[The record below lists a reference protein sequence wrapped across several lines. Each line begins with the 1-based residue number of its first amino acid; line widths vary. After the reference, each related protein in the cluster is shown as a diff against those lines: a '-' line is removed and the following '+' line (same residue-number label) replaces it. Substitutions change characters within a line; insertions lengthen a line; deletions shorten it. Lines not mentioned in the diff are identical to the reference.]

1 MFIFKIIIL
10 LFSLVLHELAHGY
23 TALLCGDKTAKK
35 LGRLSFN
42 PLKHLDPVGAL
53 IPILMLLSGS
63 NFIFGWAK
71 PVPVNYFAFKN
82 GRVGEFLVSIAG
94 VVTNYSLMIIGAL
107 LIRFK
112 IVEVNDLSIYFIMI
126 NMALGT
132 FNLVPI
138 PPLDG
143 SRVIASLLNDENR
156 IKIFTID
163 SYGILIILVLS
174 YFGILNKIMSPIY
187 NFMIGVIDFIIRS

>member
-1 MFIFKIIIL
+1 MFVFKIIIL
-10 LFSLVLHELAHGY
+10 LFSLVLHEIAHGY

-35 LGRLSFN
+35 SGRLSLN
-42 PLKHLDPVGAL
+42 PLKHLDPIGAL

-107 LIRFK
+107 LIRFE
-112 IVEVNDLSIYFIMI
+112 IIPINDLSIYFIMI

-132 FNLVPI
+132 FNLMPI

-143 SRVIASLLNDENR
+143 SRVVASLLSDENR

-163 SYGILIILVLS
+163 SYGILIILGLS
-174 YFGILNKIMSPIY
+174 YLGILNRIMSPIY

>member
-1 MFIFKIIIL
+1 MFVFKIIIL

-35 LGRLSFN
+35 SGRLSFN

-53 IPILMLLSGS
+53 IPIFMLLSGS

-82 GRVGEFLVSIAG
+82 GRLGEFLVSIAG

-107 LIRFK
+107 LIRFE
-112 IVEVNDLSIYFIMI
+112 IVEVNELSIYFIMI

-132 FNLVPI
+132 FNLMPI

-187 NFMIGVIDFIIRS
+187 NFMIGVIDFII

>member
-35 LGRLSFN
+35 SGRLSFN

-132 FNLVPI
+132 FNLMPI

-187 NFMIGVIDFIIRS
+187 NFMIGVIDFII